1 MENLYSVR
9 LEAVMRARKGENQS
23 ECQTDLV
30 AEERWNCLQ
39 LLDWSHSGL
48 IAVAVNKCSV
58 ESVNGASVLQH
69 CAIALFDA
77 NEPHVVA
84 IRWTEHHPN
93 AVMDFLSSDEFI
105 TSSATLTRLFCS
117 FSMITVIA
125 KRKRNVN
132 IFSKCLG
139 QIETLLSR
147 SRVKVS

>member
-84 IRWTEHHPN
+84 IRCTEHHPN
-93 AVMDFLSSDEFI
+93 AVMDFLSSDDKVNVFI
-105 TSSATLTRLFCS
+105 PMVLLRRKLITPVSDFTLKVLNFC
-117 FSMITVIA
+117 
-125 KRKRNVN
+125 
-132 IFSKCLG
+132 
-139 QIETLLSR
+139 QI
-147 SRVKVS
+147 